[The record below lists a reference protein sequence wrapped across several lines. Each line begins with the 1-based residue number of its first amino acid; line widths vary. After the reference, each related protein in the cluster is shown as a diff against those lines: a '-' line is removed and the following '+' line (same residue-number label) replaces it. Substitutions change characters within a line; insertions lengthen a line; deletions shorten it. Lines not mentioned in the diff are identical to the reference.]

1 MIINQKTSVSYL
13 GVTHEIAL
21 DDRDIDKPF
30 IKESNENIAQFITV
44 N

>member
-13 GVTHEIAL
+13 GVTHEIDL
-21 DDRDIDKPF
+21 DDRDIDKLF
-30 IKESNENIAQFITV
+30 IKKGNENIVQFVTL